1 MLNYFIADDEEII
14 RNGLKCII
22 DWKDCGFIL
31 CGEASNGKDAVS
43 QIIDLRPHLVMLDIK
58 MPGMSGIDVIKQVT
72 EYFTK
77 NKLTRPAFIILTG
90 FSEFEYAK
98 DALNY
103 GAKAYLL
110 KPVDEDELEKNV
122 RNIAKEINEQKNLKE
137 NSKNAKEL
145 ETKDYL
151 LKLIQTEASQEMK
164 NPTDSVF
171 FEDSENSFYQA
182 VIFNLD
188 YYPPQYKKELAN
200 TINNY
205 FSFFTKVI
213 INQNESILLILKSS
227 NAKGVQNCIER
238 VASLHETRTFITC
251 GENCKGLDGLVKS
264 YNQAEENKQFLFYF
278 DKEKCISPTLS
289 CANEKLTEKIN
300 LTAEAEQSDFTQT
313 INKYIESLI
322 FCIETYDKKKLETT
336 KQELYESFF
345 KPKLSQ
351 AVTKKNL
358 IYCIL
363 ELRNRITA
371 KYPQR
376 DITDGSTFDV
386 VPNIL
391 EKKTF
396 EEMFEYFTNVLD
408 DFIENF
414 NFNTADSVIV
424 KVIAYVKANYT
435 QDLKLEALGDMF
447 NCNSAYLGKRFK
459 KYTGQQFNT
468 YLDNLRIEDAKDK
481 LLNTDLKIYQISKLV
496 GYANTDYFFMKF
508 KKSTGMTPKEFK
520 NDKSGDSASTENSE
534 NSAKSENAAGKKSLL
549 LMLFMLAC
557 LFVSCNKKTAK
568 VAAEPVTFTFFSA
581 DLSKPQYFNDLIGK
595 EITKRTGVTLKFEY
609 STENPDDAINLM
621 IVNANYQDFIYAKG
635 NLSKLIE
642 QNAVLKLDDYIE
654 KYGQNMKKLYG
665 DQLSRLRY
673 TLDNP
678 YIYSVGTYE
687 IKNKVMEV
695 SGNMPIQNAV
705 LKEFGYPRIKTLE
718 DYENILMAYMK
729 KYPEIN
735 GHKTI
740 GISLI
745 TDSWYW
751 YLGLSNPGN
760 YVIGFPDDGQW
771 IVNQET
777 MEASYKFLYPEMKLF
792 YKWLNKIYHE
802 GLLDPESFTQDID
815 VWNSKLKDGY
825 VLGTSYPYWGL
836 KDINRYLVQNDLDQ
850 RTFAF
855 LPITYNENYKDP
867 ALKDYGYSGG
877 WGIAISKDCK
887 DPVRAFKFLDWMCS
901 EEAQILV
908 NWGIEGKHY
917 YYDKNGRRVA
927 YPNIDENDGVG
938 RYIYPFPEAG
948 GGFIDSTGNPIAKLY
963 KENIIENYSSAE
975 KETLSAYGAE
985 LWAELFPSSQELGV
999 SKHGQIWQ
1007 YPLSSQMTKVIS
1019 EVDDYVKESL
1029 IKMILAPEKDFDV
1042 NWEEMRENIIKMG
1055 MLEINRQCTEL
1066 IKMKMKLWEK

>member
-22 DWKDCGFIL
+22 DWKDCGFML

-58 MPGMSGIDVIKQVT
+58 MPGMTGIDVIKQVT

-77 NKLTRPAFIILTG
+77 NNLTLPAFIILTG
-90 FSEFEYAK
+90 FSEFEFAK

-151 LKLIQTEASQEMK
+151 LKLIKTEASQEMK

-188 YYPPQYKKELAN
+188 YYPAEYKKELTKA
-200 TINNY
+200 INNY

-213 INQNESILLILKSS
+213 MNQNEDILLIIKTS
-227 NAKGVQNCIER
+227 NAKGVKNCIER
-238 VASLHETRTFITC
+238 VASLHETRTFITS

-264 YNQAEENKQFLFYF
+264 YNQATENKKFLFYF
-278 DKEKCISPTLS
+278 DKEKCISPELAAS
-289 CANEKLTEKIN
+289 NQNLKENSQSEEK
-300 LTAEAEQSDFTQT
+300 EQSEFTQT
-313 INKYIESLI
+313 INKHIETLI
-322 FCIETYDKKKLETT
+322 FCIETYDKKKLEST
-336 KQELYESFF
+336 KKELYECFF
-345 KPKLSQ
+345 KPVLSES
-351 AVTKKNL
+351 VTKKNI
-358 IYCIL
+358 IYCLL
-363 ELRNRITA
+363 ELRNRITS

-396 EEMFEYFTNVLD
+396 EQVFEYFTNVLD
-408 DFIENF
+408 AFIENF

-520 NDKSGDSASTENSE
+520 NGSSE
-534 NSAKSENAAGKKSLL
+534 NTDSTDSTGKGSGKKTLI
-549 LMLFMLAC
+549 LMLFMIAC
-557 LFVSCNKKTAK
+557 VFISCNKKPKEA
-568 VAAEPVTFTFFSA
+568 VEAPVTFTFFSS
-581 DLSKPQYFNDLIGK
+581 DLSKPQYFNDLIAK

-609 STENPDDAINLM
+609 STETPDDAINLM
-621 IVNANYQDFIYAKG
+621 IANANYQDFIYAKG

-642 QNAVLKLDDYIE
+642 QNAVIKLDEYIE

-718 DYENILMAYMK
+718 DYENILLAYMK

-740 GISLI
+740 GISLV

-760 YVIGFPDDGQW
+760 YVIGYPDDGQW

-777 MEASYKFLYPEMKLF
+777 MEATYKFLYPEMKLF

-855 LPITYNENYKDP
+855 LPVTYNENYKDP

-887 DPVRAFKFLDWMCS
+887 NPVRAFKFLDWMCS

-948 GGFIDSTGNPIAKLY
+948 GGYIDSTGNPMAKLY

-985 LWAELFPSSQELGV
+985 LWADLFPTSQELGV
-999 SKHGQIWQ
+999 SKHGQVWQ

-1029 IKMILAPEKDFDV
+1029 IKMILAPEKDFDS

-1055 MLEINRQCTEL
+1055 MIEINNQCTEL